1 MNDIK
6 YLKNTM
12 YDYKNN
18 QFIIINNIN
27 NIDNVYYNY
36 IIVKPIQP
44 CYSHL
49 IIDFI
54 FPLYWIIKDIR
65 NNYELKEVNLFI
77 KKGNHSTYYNIL
89 KNNKYC
95 GVYKDFLDIIGIN
108 NIIFEKDINTNL
120 YFNNSFEISYYDEWM
135 SHWQRGIWNSNY
147 YYPQRIY
154 NINNVL
160 YDDNIIYSKLKN
172 FVKDVK
178 KYFNIK
184 NYKTTNNLIIIDRKN
199 DRIFDKIIL
208 DKIIKII
215 PEKINFNGIIILEDL
230 TLKEQIELFS
240 QQNIFIFR
248 HGSCLIN
255 LLWIQENS
263 IIFDL
268 DHQSDRPRIIKRVC
282 DLTNSKHNYMDYHNI
297 DYSIIK
303 NL

>member
-1 MNDIK
+1 MKDIK
-6 YLKNTM
+6 YLKNIM
-12 YDYKNN
+12 YDYKNH
-18 QFIIINNIN
+18 QFIN
-27 NIDNVYYNY
+27 NIDNVNQNNINYNY
-36 IIVKPIQP
+36 IIVNPIQP

-65 NNYELKEVNLFI
+65 NNYELKEINLFI
-77 KKGNHSTYYNIL
+77 KKGYHSTYYNIL

-95 GVYKDFLDIIGIN
+95 GVYKDFLDIIGVN
-108 NIIFEKDINTNL
+108 NIIFEKDTNTNL

-135 SHWQRGIWNSNY
+135 SHWQRGIWNSSY
-147 YYPQRIY
+147 YYPQRMY
-154 NINNVL
+154 NINDVL
-160 YDDNIIYSKLKN
+160 YDDNIIYSQLNN

-184 NYKTTNNLIIIDRKN
+184 DYKTKNNLIIIDRKN
-199 DRIFDKIIL
+199 DRQFDKNIL

-230 TLKEQIELFS
+230 SLKEQIELFS

-255 LLWIQENS
+255 LLWIQENA

-268 DHQSDRPRIIKRVC
+268 DNQCDRPKIIKRVC
-282 DLTNSKHNYMDYHNI
+282 QLTNSKHHYMNYNNI

-303 NL
+303 KL